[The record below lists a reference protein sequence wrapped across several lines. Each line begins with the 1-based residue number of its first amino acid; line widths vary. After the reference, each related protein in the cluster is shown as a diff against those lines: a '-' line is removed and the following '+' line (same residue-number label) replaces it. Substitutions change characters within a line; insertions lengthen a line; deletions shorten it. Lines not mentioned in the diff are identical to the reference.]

1 ALHDHARRP
10 RLEATG
16 IARVPVVDLVS
27 ILLAGE
33 HGLLGVHNDN
43 VVAHVDVRRIGR
55 LVLALEARGNDRRQA
70 ADYEAFGVDQD
81 PLLFH
86 LAGLGDVGFHLE
98 APGTPELQALQLPPT
113 PFGALIGGCA
123 TLVN

>member
-1 ALHDHARRP
+1 RRPCSPARSILTRAATGTRAIPRGGLALHDHARGP
-10 RLEATG
+10 RLQATG

-81 PLLFH
+81 PLL
-86 LAGLGDVGFHLE
+86 LDRK
-98 APGTPELQALQLPPT
+98 
-113 PFGALIGGCA
+113 
-123 TLVN
+123 